1 MILFGVSLLFGRLI
15 LCTDL
20 GLVLIEEWFCGILF
34 GMVGA
39 ILWVNLV
46 RNSGFVVAVCAG
58 MDCCCWKIYWRWLCS
73 ECR

>member
-20 GLVLIEEWFCGILF
+20 GLVLIEECFCGILF

-39 ILWVNLV
+39 ILWV
-46 RNSGFVVAVCAG
+46 S
-58 MDCCCWKIYWRWLCS
+58 
-73 ECR
+73 

>member
-1 MILFGVSLLFGRLI
+1 MILFGVSLLFGWLI

-46 RNSGFVVAVCAG
+46 RNSGFVVAVCA
-58 MDCCCWKIYWRWLCS
+58 
-73 ECR
+73 

>member
-1 MILFGVSLLFGRLI
+1 VFLVEPKSGFGLVIDGFGVW
-15 LCTDL
+15 
-20 GLVLIEEWFCGILF
+20 IEEWFCGILF

-58 MDCCCWKIYWRWLCS
+58 MDYCCWKIYWR
-73 ECR
+73 